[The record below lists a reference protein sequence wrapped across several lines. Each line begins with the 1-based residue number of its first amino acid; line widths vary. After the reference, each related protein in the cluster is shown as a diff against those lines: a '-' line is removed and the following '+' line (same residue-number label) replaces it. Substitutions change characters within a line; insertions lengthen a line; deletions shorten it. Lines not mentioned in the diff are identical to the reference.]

1 MGQKENTHWEDEDR
15 EFWDEEPADEGSLE
29 EQDEEPS
36 DGESPKEQDED
47 PASGESSEK
56 SDDAAEDGDDREGW
70 SPFEEGSGHHEH
82 HGHHDHHEHHRHSS
96 HGEGSRSRRRSAAPE
111 ETVYYDSKGRRH
123 KKRRFAH
130 SEYRHH
136 YHSHRHGWKRVMLVV
151 LTVFLFLGC
160 GVFAAWRILDAMG
173 KRALYKRDG
182 AQAPTLAVT
191 EEETAEETAGSGQTW
206 KAGWVRHNGKVYE
219 YNDEILT
226 FLIMGIDDMNHVS
239 KKSGGTSGGQ
249 ADSLFLLVMNPK
261 SGKINVVAINRNT
274 MTEID
279 VYDEDGNFSYTGVG
293 QICLAHGY
301 GDGMEFSC
309 ELEEKAVSNL
319 FYSLPLSG
327 YVAINMGAVPM
338 INDAVGGV
346 VVPRMTFVDG
356 QVQYGE
362 DETLMGEDAFKYV
375 HFRDLSVFDSA
386 GFRLEKQKVYL
397 RALMSK
403 MMEAVR
409 EDPTMIVNLYQT
421 ISPYMVTD
429 VDVSEVTYLAGQMPN
444 YSLDLDTI
452 YSLEGET
459 TTGDQGFEEFTY
471 DEDALYE
478 LMLEVFYEEVSE
490 EEQQAG

>member
-1 MGQKENTHWEDEDR
+1 MGQKDTTH
-15 EFWDEEPADEGSLE
+15 WDEEGLDFSDE
-29 EQDEEPS
+29 
-36 DGESPKEQDED
+36 
-47 PASGESSEK
+47 
-56 SDDAAEDGDDREGW
+56 W
-70 SPFEEGSGHHEH
+70 SPFEEHSEHHHEH
-82 HGHHDHHEHHRHSS
+82 HHHTHHGQSS
-96 HGEGSRSRRRSAAPE
+96 HGRRSGSQE
-111 ETVYYDSKGRRH
+111 ETVYYDRKGRKH

-136 YHSHRHGWKRVMLVV
+136 YHSHRHGWKRVLLVV
-151 LTVFLFLGC
+151 LTVFLFVGC

-173 KRALYKRDG
+173 KRALYKRSG
-182 AQAPTLAVT
+182 AETPTLAVT
-191 EEETAEETAGSGQTW
+191 EEVTQETETGSGQTW
-206 KAGWVRHNGKVYE
+206 KAGWVRHNGRVYE
-219 YNDEILT
+219 YNSEIIT

-301 GDGMEFSC
+301 GDGMEQSC

-327 YVAINMGAVPM
+327 YVAINMGAVPL

-346 VVPRMTFVDG
+346 VVPRMTLVDG
-356 QVQYGE
+356 KVQYGE

-386 GFRLEKQKVYL
+386 SFRLEKQKVYL

-409 EDPTMIVNLYQT
+409 KDPAMIVNLYQT
-421 ISPYMVTD
+421 ISQYMVTD
-429 VDVSEVTYLAGQMPN
+429 VDVAEVTYLAGQMSN

-452 YSLEGET
+452 YSLKGET
-459 TTGDQGFEEFTY
+459 TTGDQGFEEFSY

-490 EEQQAG
+490 EEQ

>member
-1 MGQKENTHWEDEDR
+1 MGQKDTTH
-15 EFWDEEPADEGSLE
+15 WDEEGLDFSDE
-29 EQDEEPS
+29 
-36 DGESPKEQDED
+36 
-47 PASGESSEK
+47 
-56 SDDAAEDGDDREGW
+56 W
-70 SPFEEGSGHHEH
+70 SPFEEHSEHHHEH
-82 HGHHDHHEHHRHSS
+82 HHHTHHGQSS
-96 HGEGSRSRRRSAAPE
+96 HGRRSGSQE
-111 ETVYYDSKGRRH
+111 ETVYYDRKGRKH

-130 SEYRHH
+130 SEYRHN
-136 YHSHRHGWKRVMLVV
+136 YHSHRHGWKRVLLVV
-151 LTVFLFLGC
+151 LTVFLFVGC

-173 KRALYKRDG
+173 KRALYKRSG
-182 AQAPTLAVT
+182 AETPTLAVT
-191 EEETAEETAGSGQTW
+191 EEVTQETETGSGQTW
-206 KAGWVRHNGKVYE
+206 KAGWVRHNGRVYE
-219 YNDEILT
+219 YNSEIIT

-301 GDGMEFSC
+301 GDGMEQSC

-327 YVAINMGAVPM
+327 YVAINMGAVPL

-346 VVPRMTFVDG
+346 VVPRMTLVDG
-356 QVQYGE
+356 KVQYGE

-386 GFRLEKQKVYL
+386 SFRLEKQKVYL

-409 EDPTMIVNLYQT
+409 KDPAMIVNLYQT
-421 ISPYMVTD
+421 ISQYMVTD
-429 VDVSEVTYLAGQMPN
+429 VDVAEVTYLAGQMSN

-452 YSLEGET
+452 YSLKGET
-459 TTGDQGFEEFTY
+459 TTGDQGFEEFSY

-490 EEQQAG
+490 EEQQAE

>member
-1 MGQKENTHWEDEDR
+1 MGQKDTTH
-15 EFWDEEPADEGSLE
+15 WDEEGLDFSDE
-29 EQDEEPS
+29 
-36 DGESPKEQDED
+36 
-47 PASGESSEK
+47 
-56 SDDAAEDGDDREGW
+56 W
-70 SPFEEGSGHHEH
+70 SPFEEHSEHHHEH
-82 HGHHDHHEHHRHSS
+82 HHHTHHGQSS
-96 HGEGSRSRRRSAAPE
+96 HGRRSGSQE
-111 ETVYYDSKGRRH
+111 ETVYYDRKGRKH

-136 YHSHRHGWKRVMLVV
+136 YHSHRHGWKRVLLVV
-151 LTVFLFLGC
+151 LTVFLFVGC

-173 KRALYKRDG
+173 KRALYKRSG
-182 AQAPTLAVT
+182 AETPTLAVT
-191 EEETAEETAGSGQTW
+191 EEVTQETETGSGQTW
-206 KAGWVRHNGKVYE
+206 KAGWVRHNGRVYE
-219 YNDEILT
+219 YNSEIIT

-301 GDGMEFSC
+301 GDGMEQSC

-327 YVAINMGAVPM
+327 YVAINMGAVPL

-346 VVPRMTFVDG
+346 VVPRMTLVDG
-356 QVQYGE
+356 KVQYGE

-386 GFRLEKQKVYL
+386 SFRLEKQKVYL

-409 EDPTMIVNLYQT
+409 KDPAMIVNLYQT
-421 ISPYMVTD
+421 ISQYMVTD
-429 VDVSEVTYLAGQMPN
+429 VDVAEVTYLAGQMSN

-452 YSLEGET
+452 YSLKGET
-459 TTGDQGFEEFTY
+459 TTGDQGFEEFRY

-490 EEQQAG
+490 EEQ

>member
-1 MGQKENTHWEDEDR
+1 MGQKDTTH
-15 EFWDEEPADEGSLE
+15 WDEEGLDFSDE
-29 EQDEEPS
+29 
-36 DGESPKEQDED
+36 
-47 PASGESSEK
+47 
-56 SDDAAEDGDDREGW
+56 W
-70 SPFEEGSGHHEH
+70 SPFEEHSEHHHEH
-82 HGHHDHHEHHRHSS
+82 HHHTHHGQSS
-96 HGEGSRSRRRSAAPE
+96 RGRRSGSQE
-111 ETVYYDSKGRRH
+111 ETVYYDRKGRKH

-136 YHSHRHGWKRVMLVV
+136 YHSHRHGWKRVLLVV
-151 LTVFLFLGC
+151 LTVFLFVGC

-173 KRALYKRDG
+173 KRALYKRSG
-182 AQAPTLAVT
+182 AETPTLAVT
-191 EEETAEETAGSGQTW
+191 EEVTQETETGSGQTW
-206 KAGWVRHNGKVYE
+206 KAGWVRHNGRVYE
-219 YNDEILT
+219 YNSEIIT

-301 GDGMEFSC
+301 GDGMEQSC

-327 YVAINMGAVPM
+327 YVAINMGAVPL

-346 VVPRMTFVDG
+346 VVPRMTLVDG
-356 QVQYGE
+356 KVQYGE

-386 GFRLEKQKVYL
+386 SFRLEKQKVYL

-409 EDPTMIVNLYQT
+409 KDPAMIVNLYQT
-421 ISPYMVTD
+421 ISQYMVTD
-429 VDVSEVTYLAGQMPN
+429 VDVAEVTYLAGQMSN

-452 YSLEGET
+452 YSLKGET
-459 TTGDQGFEEFTY
+459 TTGDQGFEEFSY
-471 DEDALYE
+471 DENALYE

-490 EEQQAG
+490 EEQQAE

>member
-1 MGQKENTHWEDEDR
+1 M
-15 EFWDEEPADEGSLE
+15 
-29 EQDEEPS
+29 
-36 DGESPKEQDED
+36 
-47 PASGESSEK
+47 EK
-56 SDDAAEDGDDREGW
+56 N
-70 SPFEEGSGHHEH
+70 EH
-82 HGHHDHHEHHRHSS
+82 HHTHHD
-96 HGEGSRSRRRSAAPE
+96 GSTSRRRSRSGSQE
-111 ETVYYDSKGRRH
+111 EAVYYDRKGRMH

-130 SEYRHH
+130 VEYRHH
-136 YHSHRHGWKRVMLVV
+136 YHAHRHGWKKVMLVV

-191 EEETAEETAGSGQTW
+191 EEVTGENAGTSGAENW
-206 KAGWVRHNGKVYE
+206 KAGWVRHNGKIYE
-219 YNDEILT
+219 YNSEILT
-226 FLIMGIDDMNHVS
+226 FLIMGVDDMNHVS
-239 KKSGGTSGGQ
+239 KKSGGISGGQ

-261 SGKINVVAINRNT
+261 SEKINVVAINRNT

-279 VYDEDGNFSYTGVG
+279 VYDEDGNFAYTGVG

-301 GDGMEFSC
+301 GDGMELSC

-327 YVAINMGAVPM
+327 YVAINMGAVPL

-346 VVPRMTFVDG
+346 VVPRMTLVDG
-356 QVQYGE
+356 EIQYGE
-362 DETLMGEDAFKYV
+362 DETLMGQDAFQYV

-397 RALMSK
+397 RALMRK

-409 EDPTMIVNLYQT
+409 KDPAMIVNLYQT
-421 ISPYMVTD
+421 ISQYMVTD
-429 VDVSEVTYLAGQMPN
+429 VDVAEVTYLAGQMPS

-452 YSLEGET
+452 YSLKGET
-459 TTGDQGFEEFTY
+459 ITGDQGFEEFHY

-478 LMLEVFYEEVSE
+478 TMLEVFYEEVSE
-490 EEQQAG
+490 EEQQAQ

>member
-1 MGQKENTHWEDEDR
+1 MGRNENTHQ
-15 EFWDEEPADEGSLE
+15 EENAW
-29 EQDEEPS
+29 
-36 DGESPKEQDED
+36 ESPEEERVNQELALD
-47 PASGESSEK
+47 
-56 SDDAAEDGDDREGW
+56 SDDDLEDAEDQEGW
-70 SPFEEGSGHHEH
+70 SPFEEHHTHHHTHHHEH
-82 HGHHDHHEHHRHSS
+82 HYEHHEARS
-96 HGEGSRSRRRSAAPE
+96 GRSRRSEAPKE
-111 ETVYYDSKGRRH
+111 EVYYDRKGRKH

-160 GVFAAWRILDAMG
+160 GVFAAWRVLDAMG

-182 AQAPTLAVT
+182 AEAPTLAVT
-191 EEETAEETAGSGQTW
+191 EEVTEEAGSGQTW

-219 YNDEILT
+219 YNSEILT

-249 ADSLFLLVMNPK
+249 ADSLFLLVMNPI

-301 GDGMEFSC
+301 GDGMEQSC

-346 VVPRMTFVDG
+346 VVPRMSLVDG
-356 QVQYGE
+356 EIQYGE

-386 GFRLEKQKVYL
+386 SFRLEKQKVYL

-409 EDPTMIVNLYQT
+409 QDPTMIVNLYQT
-421 ISPYMVTD
+421 ISQYMVTD
-429 VDVSEVTYLAGQMPN
+429 VDVAEVTYLAGQMPN

-452 YSLEGET
+452 YSLKGET
-459 TTGDQGFEEFTY
+459 VTGDQGFEEFNY

-490 EEQQAG
+490 EELQAG

>member
-1 MGQKENTHWEDEDR
+1 M
-15 EFWDEEPADEGSLE
+15 
-29 EQDEEPS
+29 
-36 DGESPKEQDED
+36 
-47 PASGESSEK
+47 
-56 SDDAAEDGDDREGW
+56 
-70 SPFEEGSGHHEH
+70 
-82 HGHHDHHEHHRHSS
+82 
-96 HGEGSRSRRRSAAPE
+96 
-111 ETVYYDSKGRRH
+111 YYDRKGRKH

-136 YHSHRHGWKRVMLVV
+136 YHSHRHGWKRVLLVV
-151 LTVFLFLGC
+151 LTFFLFVGC

-173 KRALYKRDG
+173 KRALYKRSG
-182 AQAPTLAVT
+182 AETPTLAVT
-191 EEETAEETAGSGQTW
+191 EEVTQETETGSGQTW
-206 KAGWVRHNGKVYE
+206 KAGWVRHNGRVYE
-219 YNDEILT
+219 YNSEIIT

-301 GDGMEFSC
+301 GDGMEQSC

-327 YVAINMGAVPM
+327 YVAINMGAVPL

-346 VVPRMTFVDG
+346 VVPRMTLVDG
-356 QVQYGE
+356 KVQYGE

-386 GFRLEKQKVYL
+386 SFRLEKQKVYL

-409 EDPTMIVNLYQT
+409 KDPAMIVNLYQT
-421 ISPYMVTD
+421 ISQYMVTD
-429 VDVSEVTYLAGQMPN
+429 VDVAEVTYLAGQMSN

-452 YSLEGET
+452 YSLKGET
-459 TTGDQGFEEFTY
+459 TTGDQGFEEFSY
-471 DEDALYE
+471 DENALS
-478 LMLEVFYEEVSE
+478 VIRDEEV
-490 EEQQAG
+490 